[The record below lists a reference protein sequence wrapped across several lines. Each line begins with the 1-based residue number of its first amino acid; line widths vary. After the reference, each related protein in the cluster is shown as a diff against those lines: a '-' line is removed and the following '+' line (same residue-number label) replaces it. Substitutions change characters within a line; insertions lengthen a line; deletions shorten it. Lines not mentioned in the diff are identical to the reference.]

1 MEALPQ
7 EIEALEEEKRR
18 LMETINSP
26 VFYVGRD
33 AVEIN
38 KAYNRLEVLEEV
50 LDEAYLRWNE
60 LENQA
65 AKFSCEKG

>member
-1 MEALPQ
+1 
-7 EIEALEEEKRR
+7 
-18 LMETINSP
+18 METLNSP

-38 KAYNRLEVLEEV
+38 KAYDSLEVLEGE
-50 LDEAYLRWNE
+50 LDETYGRWNE

-65 AKFSCEKG
+65 AKLGTTATH